1 MRNLGRV
8 ATSILF
14 LAAWPALAWG
24 QAASAPSHAYK
35 IGVVNIQQVIA
46 ETAEGKEAFAQLR
59 KKYAP
64 RQEDLQKQQ
73 QAVEDLRNQIQRQ
86 ATTLSESERLRLGRE
101 LAEKQKLYSRAA
113 EDAQSDFQD
122 DRQDVIT
129 RIGQKMVQVI
139 DEYAKEN
146 GYELV
151 LDAQIP
157 VYSESQSLTG
167 QLQVYYAGPGVDIS
181 KEIVTRYDAQ
191 FPVSAAGGASAGGAS
206 KATPSKAPAHRP
218 TGKPPR

>member
-1 MRNLGRV
+1 MRNCVRV
-8 ATSILF
+8 AFTILF
-14 LAAWPALAWG
+14 LAAWPALTWG
-24 QAASAPSHAYK
+24 QSAGAPSAAYK
-35 IGVVNIQQVIA
+35 IGIVNIQQVIA

-64 RQEDLQKQQ
+64 RQADLQKQQ
-73 QAVEDLRNQIQRQ
+73 QAVEDLRNRIQRQ
-86 ATTLSESERLRLGRE
+86 ATTLSDTERLRLSRE

-129 RIGQKMVQVI
+129 RIGQKMVRVI
-139 DEYAKEN
+139 DQYAKAN

-157 VYSESQSLTG
+157 VYSESQNYSG

-181 KEIVTRYDAQ
+181 KEIIRRYDAQ
-191 FPVSAAGGASAGGAS
+191 YPAAAGGTSSGAAKSA
-206 KATPSKAPAHRP
+206 PSKPAAHKP
-218 TGKPPR
+218 AGKPPE